1 MTCVTGDY
9 PLNWVKSTSATER
22 KALKVAYDA
31 KQADKLKMKKTTG
44 THSCVVAD
52 ASLSAPLTAPLTT
65 PLTSPLTDAAPA
77 AATSVPTAVV
87 ITKKRPGTVAAK
99 AKATKSPTSP
109 NTLPFAP
116 PDAAAAF
123 HALNAKNAAAAF
135 LALNAKNN
143 VARTRG
149 RGKKA
154 N

>member
-31 KQADKLKMKKTTG
+31 KQAEKLKMKNAT
-44 THSCVVAD
+44 D
-52 ASLSAPLTAPLTT
+52 ASLTAPLTAPLTT